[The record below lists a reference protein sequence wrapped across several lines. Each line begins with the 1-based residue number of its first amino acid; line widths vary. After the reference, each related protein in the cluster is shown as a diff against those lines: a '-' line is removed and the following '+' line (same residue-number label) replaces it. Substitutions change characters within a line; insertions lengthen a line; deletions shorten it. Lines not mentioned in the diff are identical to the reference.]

1 MMIQFARQAIQEN
14 ASWLGPRRVQYTH
27 GHPRAS
33 DCPCLSIDAETP
45 QQRRSMSSRAGPA
58 PVTVYGAEH
67 RALAKLAKPATPEQ
81 AVGEHDHAD
90 HEHGH
95 DEEPDQK
102 NADHRKE

>member
-1 MMIQFARQAIQEN
+1 MIQFARQSIQED

-27 GHPRAS
+27 PRAS
-33 DCPCLSIDAETP
+33 GCPCLSIDAETP
-45 QQRRSMSSRAGPA
+45 RRRRSMSSRARPA
-58 PVTVYGAEH
+58 PVTAYGAEH
-67 RALAKLAKPATPEQ
+67 RALARPAKPATPEQ

-90 HEHGH
+90 DEHGH